1 MLAGMILLI
10 SVIIVT
16 LYPTAWLTVLPFGI
30 SSSMVVSL
38 LYEDKKKKKREE
50 QKKKEP
56 IQPFFPPNQT
66 EKSESLD
73 FVDDI
78 FLDHTISATDK
89 KRMLMIYKQ
98 EYLNTKAEEKPKRK
112 ELS

>member
-1 MLAGMILLI
+1 MI

-16 LYPTAWLTVLPFGI
+16 LYPTTWLTILPFGV
-30 SSSMVVSL
+30 SSSILVSL

-50 QKKKEP
+50 KKEKEP
-56 IQPFFPPNQT
+56 MQPSFSSPQT

-73 FVDDI
+73 LIDDI
-78 FLDHTISATDK
+78 FFDHTISAIDK

-98 EYLNTKAEEKPKRK
+98 EYLNTKKEEKPKRK
-112 ELS
+112 ELT